1 MKNAKKLVA
10 FIMSA
15 AMVMSVPAFVTGC
28 NDGSDDGT
36 HNSQDGSAVK
46 VKDFSDISL
55 KVDEVKTLTVSEYIT
70 ANGNAVTVSS
80 AANGSVVTVSEKDG
94 VITVKGK
101 AKGEATV
108 TVKCGEVELSF
119 RVTVSEAASAK
130 PAPVFEDIVN
140 SVDLNEGALEVTLAP
155 KSGGEDFNVAYSLAN
170 NLIQGAEIKDGKL
183 KFTPSAK
190 GNFEI
195 SVNARCVDK
204 ENAQNVYDLNFKVK
218 ITVTEN
224 VIPVYYTVTIDGV
237 SQQVAEGDKIILP
250 EYTKQIESG
259 KEFKGW
265 KVGEDSALKSAGSSV
280 TVTGDLVITAVIG
293 DVPATAPEKIKD
305 GEDIKFYLSESTAT
319 ISVAEYINTNG
330 HAVSVSSSDTG
341 IATAGESGGTVTV
354 TAVAA
359 GKTVVTLTC
368 KNIVVTFN
376 VTVKN
381 AAPAFDNVNLNAD
394 LYNSATV
401 THELVPDGADTF
413 TYEYSASGGATVM
426 DGVFSYTATE
436 VGTKTFTVNVIATD
450 GATEEEETATFTVTV
465 TVTDTTAYRIVNGDF
480 ETGNY
485 DGWTL
490 TALDGGEFT
499 VDPSWNIVQDTV
511 AYWGGTVPYNATGY
525 HFNGQDNNGITEDLT
540 YKLTST
546 PFTIGG
552 SGYIS
557 FKIGGRAAV
566 VKIYDKTTGLLLA
579 QYSNTQYADHDFGH
593 LELGARQATMTT
605 YFADLSAYKGLEVYF
620 VLEDGLTGGW
630 GHSIM
635 DDVVTYYET
644 TPVVAG
650 KFDKVTNL
658 CEHGGTTNIPWVT
671 AVNEVATNRLR
682 VTKNTPGVIAESGAA
697 DLTAYLSGVD
707 GKVAGDGSATVN
719 KQIVKV
725 QEGANVVTE
734 GFTTFNLAAGKV
746 YTVTF
751 KLTSGEYSAE
761 ETFTVSAYDEYTVR
775 NFSFETGDLTGWTYT
790 VADGSSMDFGRVVKD
805 DYYWSDPNNK
815 FNKEGK
821 YLFTGIETVSGGNQ
835 EEGKGTLKSST
846 FTLKQNGWIS
856 FLLGGAHNASCGL
869 RVREAGSDNILA
881 EFNNDG
887 KGVDGKMDR
896 YKYQFTGMDGD
907 KQCYIEIFDEATGG
921 WGLVVVD
928 DIHTEWGADEP
939 DGAVIASTVTNN

>member
-1 MKNAKKLVA
+1 MKNVKKLVA
-10 FIMSA
+10 LIMSA
-15 AMVMSVPAFVTGC
+15 AMVMSVPAFVSGC
-28 NDGSDDGT
+28 TDGEDDGT
-36 HNSQDGSAVK
+36 HTSQEGSAVK
-46 VKDFSDISL
+46 VKDISDVSV
-55 KVDEVKTLTVSEYIT
+55 KVDEEKTLTVSEYVT

-80 AANGSVVTVSEKDG
+80 AANGSVITVSLTDG

-101 AKGEATV
+101 TEGTATV

-119 RVTVSEAASAK
+119 RVTVTEAASVK
-130 PAPVFEDIVN
+130 PVFEDLVKT
-140 SVDLNEGALEVTLAP
+140 VDLNEGALEVTLAP
-155 KSGGEDFNVAYSLAN
+155 KSGGEDFNVTYSLAN

-183 KFTPSAK
+183 KYTPTAK
-190 GNFEI
+190 GSVEVT
-195 SVNARCVDK
+195 VNARCEEK
-204 ENAQNVYDLNFKVK
+204 GNAQNVYNLSFKVK

-224 VIPVYYTVTIDGV
+224 VVPVYYTVTIDGV
-237 SQQVAEGDKIILP
+237 PQQVAEGGTVILP
-250 EYTKQIESG
+250 EYTKQVESG

-265 KVGEDSALKSAGSSV
+265 KVGEDETLKSPNSSI
-280 TVTGDLVITAVIG
+280 TVTGDLVVTAVIG
-293 DVPATAPEKIKD
+293 DVPAVDPEKVKD
-305 GEDIKFYLSESTAT
+305 GEDIKFYLSAGTAT
-319 ISVAEYINTNG
+319 INVAEYITTNG
-330 HAVSVSSSDTG
+330 HAVSVSSSETG
-341 IATAGESGGTVTV
+341 VATAGESGGTVTV
-354 TAVAA
+354 TAVSA

-368 KNIVVTFN
+368 KTIEVTFN

-381 AAPAFDNVNLNAD
+381 AAPTFGNVNLKAD
-394 LYNSATV
+394 LYKHATSTV
-401 THELVPDGADTF
+401 THEIVPEGADTF
-413 TYEYSASGGATVM
+413 TYEYTVDGGATVT
-426 DGVFSYTATE
+426 DGVLSYTATE
-436 VGTKTFTVNVIATD
+436 VGTKTFTVNVTATD
-450 GATEEEETATFTVTV
+450 GATDEEETATFTVTV
-465 TVTDTTAYRIVNGDF
+465 TVIDSTAYRIVNGDF

-490 TALDGGEFT
+490 TALDGGEFN
-499 VDPSWNIVQDTV
+499 VDSSWNIVQDTA
-511 AYWGGTVPYNATGY
+511 AYWGGTVPYNAAGY
-525 HFNGQDNNGITEDLT
+525 HFNGQDNNGIPETLT

-566 VKIYDKTTGLLLA
+566 VKIYDKTTDLLLA

-605 YFADLSAYKGLEVYF
+605 YFADLSAYKGLEVYL

-682 VTKNTPGVIAESGAA
+682 VTKNTPGFIAESGAA
-697 DLTAYLSGVD
+697 DLTTYLSGVD
-707 GKVAGDGSATVN
+707 GKVAGDASATVN

-734 GFTTFNLAAGKV
+734 GFDSFNLAAGKV

-790 VADGSSMDFGRVVKD
+790 VAGSSVDFGRVESA
-805 DYYWSDPNNK
+805 DYYWNK
-815 FNKEGK
+815 PENQFNKDGK
-821 YLFTGIETVSGGNQ
+821 YLFTGIETVGNNQ
-835 EEGKGTLKSST
+835 ETGMGTLKSST

-856 FLLGGAHNASCGL
+856 FLLGGAHNPSCGL
-869 RVREAGSDNILA
+869 RVRSAEDDSILA

-887 KGVDGKMDR
+887 KGSDGKMDR
-896 YKYQFTGMDGD
+896 YKYQFTGMDGE

-928 DIHTEWGADEP
+928 DIHTELGDTEP
-939 DGAVIASTVTNN
+939 EGTLIASVK